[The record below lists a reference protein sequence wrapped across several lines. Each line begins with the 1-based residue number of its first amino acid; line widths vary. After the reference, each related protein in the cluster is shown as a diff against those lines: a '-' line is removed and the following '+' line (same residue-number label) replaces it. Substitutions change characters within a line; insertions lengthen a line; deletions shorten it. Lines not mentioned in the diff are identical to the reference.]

1 MKTILV
7 AGATGGV
14 GKRVVRHLLANN
26 YQVRA
31 LVRDAKGARALLGD
45 SVELF
50 EGDITLPETLNS
62 QLMAGVSAVICCTGV
77 RVQPVEGDTQAREKY
92 YQGIKFYLPE
102 VVDSPEMVEY
112 QGVKNLSEIAKKYLR
127 SEEKLL
133 IESNQADGGQPTPQW
148 IMVSSAG
155 VTRPGRPGINLE
167 EQPPAVR
174 LNDQLGG
181 ILTWKLRGEEVVR
194 SSGLTYT
201 IIRPCALTEK
211 PGAQLLVF
219 DQGDTIKGQVS
230 RERIAELCV
239 QLLTLPQGCN
249 KTFEV
254 REQTETGSS
263 LNLSEQLA
271 NLQPDS

>member
-14 GKRVVRHLLANN
+14 GKRVVRHLLVNN
-26 YQVRA
+26 YRVRA
-31 LVRDAKGARALLGD
+31 LVRNAKEARASLGD

-50 EGDITLPETLNS
+50 EGDITLPSTLNS
-62 QLMAGVSAVICCTGV
+62 QLMAEVSAVICCTGV
-77 RVQPVEGDTQAREKY
+77 RVQPVEGDTPNREKY

-102 VVDSPEMVEY
+102 VIDSPEMVDY
-112 QGVKNLSEIAKKYLR
+112 QGVKNLVEIAKNYLS
-127 SEEKLL
+127 SEGKLL
-133 IESNQADGGQPTPQW
+133 IESNQVYDSQPTPQW

-174 LNDQLGG
+174 LNDKLGG

-194 SSGLTYT
+194 SSGLPYT

-211 PGAQLLVF
+211 PGDKLLIF
-219 DQGDTIKGQVS
+219 EQGDTMKGQVS

-254 REQTETGSS
+254 REEEETVSS